1 VKLDCEEDTMSRIG
15 RWIVSALRALVSM
28 EPMAAAIEV
37 GT

>member
-1 VKLDCEEDTMSRIG
+1 MSRIG
-15 RWIVSALRALVSM
+15 QWIASALRALATM